1 MELFS
6 LPIFPYHHAQSPN
19 LHGHSKGR
27 GQRYILRSREEAL
40 PPREK
45 EWEEKGKN
53 KGKGNKTTGR
63 RIGNPIIDDAGI

>member
-27 GQRYILRSREEAL
+27 EVKDIFCDPGKKHFPQERRNGKK
-40 PPREK
+40 REK
-45 EWEEKGKN
+45 IREKAIKRPGVALV
-53 KGKGNKTTGR
+53 
-63 RIGNPIIDDAGI
+63 IQL